1 MAVNRQQLG
10 RRLMTAA
17 VGVPAAIVF
26 SLVGGWG
33 FLIVINFVLGVGLF
47 EFYRMMECKGIK
59 PYKTVGILAGLGV
72 SWYVYFQEGVFSSLF
87 VTAVIAL
94 VMIMELFR
102 RDGELAVFHISTT
115 ILGVFYVAWFGSH
128 IILLR
133 QLGESSPW
141 GDQGGWFVI
150 LALGL
155 AWMCDTGAYFFG
167 SAMGK
172 TKLMPRISPH
182 KSVEGVLGG
191 LVLAVATAFIARH
204 TFATFLSVWD
214 ALALGILSAVAA
226 TLGDLVESLM
236 KRDVKIK
243 DTSRALP
250 GHGGMLD
257 RFDSV
262 LFVAPFVYYYL
273 RFIVPKLQHFIAQ

>member
-1 MAVNRQQLG
+1 MAVNRQQLAQ
-10 RRLMTAA
+10 RLMTAA

-33 FLIVINFVLGVGLF
+33 FLIVMNFVLGVGLY
-47 EFYRMMECKGIK
+47 EFYRMMECKGIR

-72 SWYVYFQEGVFSSLF
+72 SWYVYFREGVFSSLF
-87 VTAVIAL
+87 VTVVLAL
-94 VMIMELFR
+94 VMVLELFR

-115 ILGVFYVAWFGSH
+115 VLGVFYVAWFGSH

-133 QLGESSPW
+133 QLGETSPW
-141 GDQGGWFVI
+141 GDVGGWFVI
-150 LALGL
+150 LAFAL
-155 AWMCDTGAYFFG
+155 AWMSDTGAYFIG
-167 SAMGK
+167 SAIGK
-172 TKLMPRISPH
+172 TKLLPRVSPH
-182 KSVEGVLGG
+182 KTLEGALGG
-191 LVLAVATAFIARH
+191 LVLAVVTAFVARL
-204 TFATFLSVWD
+204 TFAPFFTVWD
-214 ALALGILSAVAA
+214 ALALGLISGVAG

-262 LFVAPFVYYYL
+262 LFVAPFVYYFL
-273 RFIVPKLQHFIAQ
+273 RFIVPR

>member
-10 RRLMTAA
+10 KRLMTAA

-72 SWYVYFQEGVFSSLF
+72 SWYVYFQEGVFSSFF
-87 VTAVIAL
+87 VTVVLAL

-102 RDGELAVFHISTT
+102 RDSELAVFHISTT
-115 ILGVFYVAWFGSH
+115 ILGVFYVGWFGSH

-155 AWMCDTGAYFFG
+155 AWLATPARTSSERVREDQAHAACEPEQVAWRAQSAG
-167 SAMGK
+167 SARGGDRVRRASHVRDIP
-172 TKLMPRISPH
+172 LGLGCAGARGHIRRCRDPGRSRRIAD
-182 KSVEGVLGG
+182 E
-191 LVLAVATAFIARH
+191 ARRPGQGH
-204 TFATFLSVWD
+204 
-214 ALALGILSAVAA
+214 I
-226 TLGDLVESLM
+226 
-236 KRDVKIK
+236 
-243 DTSRALP
+243 SRAP

-273 RFIVPKLQHFIAQ
+273 RFILPRLHEIIPR